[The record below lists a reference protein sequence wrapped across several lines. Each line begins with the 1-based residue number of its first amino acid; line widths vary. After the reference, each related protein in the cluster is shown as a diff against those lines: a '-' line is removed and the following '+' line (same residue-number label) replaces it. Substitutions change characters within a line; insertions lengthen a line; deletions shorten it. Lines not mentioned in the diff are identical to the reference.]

1 MAEVSFGDWLKHRRL
16 GLGLTQ
22 DQLALQINC
31 STSALRKFESEERRP
46 SAVTIKQLAD
56 IFNIP
61 PEERKSFLRF
71 ARGDW
76 QASEGCDT
84 DHAPWRLSS
93 IVQQSNLPSLFTS
106 FIGREKEQREV
117 ISLLKKNRMVTL
129 AGAGGMGKTRLAIQ
143 VGHQLLHAYPNGVW
157 FIPLDSLS
165 DPLRVTQ
172 IVASIFGIQEGH
184 DRQVIETLINVLR
197 EKTSLLILDNCEHL
211 LDSCTTLIKSLLTH
225 CPNLR
230 ILTTSREIFNVE
242 GEATYYL
249 SSLSTPKESDSLE
262 KISEYESI
270 QLFVDRAALALS
282 TFQLRLH

>member
-1 MAEVSFGDWLKHRRL
+1 
-16 GLGLTQ
+16 
-22 DQLALQINC
+22 
-31 STSALRKFESEERRP
+31 
-46 SAVTIKQLAD
+46 
-56 IFNIP
+56 
-61 PEERKSFLRF
+61 
-71 ARGDW
+71 
-76 QASEGCDT
+76 
-84 DHAPWRLSS
+84 
-93 IVQQSNLPSLFTS
+93 
-106 FIGREKEQREV
+106 
-117 ISLLKKNRMVTL
+117 
-129 AGAGGMGKTRLAIQ
+129 MGKTRLAIQ